1 MNDATAVY
9 GVTEKPVATTM
20 PRVSAKMAVNGRAFA
35 HIATFHPELTAFRR
49 DLHAHPE
56 LGFEEVYTAK
66 RVAEALKLCGVDEIH
81 TGIGKTGV
89 VAVVRGKTQAAHAA
103 TGAATGAAAVGH
115 WGIHGPRTIGKMIG
129 LRADMDAL
137 PMAEHNEFAW
147 KSAKA
152 GLMHACGH
160 DGHTAMLVGAA
171 RYLAETRNFDGTA
184 VLIFQPGEEGYAGA
198 RAMMQDGLFERFPC
212 DQVYAIHNSPETA
225 EGIIGITPG
234 PMQAAVDRIEI
245 VITGKGGHGAR
256 PQNCVDPVLV
266 AAHII
271 TAAQSIA
278 ARNVAA
284 IDQVVLSICS
294 VHGGNPGAMSVIP
307 GQVTLVGTV
316 RTYRTEIQNLVE
328 TRLRALC
335 ESVAAGFGASA
346 QVVYDRIYPA
356 TINTLPEAEFASD
369 VAASLVGEARVMRNM
384 PPSMG
389 GEDFSFML
397 QVKPG
402 AYIRL
407 GQGGREGCYL
417 HNSRYDFND
426 DMLPLGS
433 ALHASLVEQSMPLHE
448 R

>member
-1 MNDATAVY
+1 MSETAS
-9 GVTEKPVATTM
+9 TS
-20 PRVSAKMAVNGRAFA
+20 RLSASGRAFA
-35 HIATFHPELTAFRR
+35 HITQFHPELTEFRR
-49 DLHAHPE
+49 DLHVHPE

-66 RVAEALKLCGVDEIH
+66 RVADALKLCGVDEVH
-81 TGIGKTGV
+81 TQIGKTGV
-89 VAVVRGKTQAAHAA
+89 VGVVKGELGKARASQ
-103 TGAATGAAAVGH
+103 
-115 WGIHGPRTIGKMIG
+115 RMIG

-137 PMAEHNEFAW
+137 PMTEHNDFAW
-147 KSAKA
+147 KSSKP
-152 GLMHACGH
+152 GLMHGCGH

-171 RYLAETRNFDGTA
+171 RYLAETRNFEGA
-184 VLIFQPGEEGYAGA
+184 AILIFQPGEEGYAGA

-225 EGIIGITPG
+225 MGIIGITPG

-245 VITGKGGHGAR
+245 VVTGKGGHGAR

-278 ARNVAA
+278 SRNVPA

-294 VHGGNPGAMSVIP
+294 VQGGNPGAMSVIP

-316 RTYRTEIQNLVE
+316 RTYHTDIQNLVE
-328 TRLRALC
+328 ARLRALC
-335 ESVAAGFGASA
+335 ESIAAGFGASA
-346 QVVYDRIYPA
+346 HLVYERVYPA
-356 TINTLPEAEFASD
+356 TVNTLPEAEFASN

-397 QVKPG
+397 QAKPG
-402 AYIRL
+402 AYMRL
-407 GQGGREGCYL
+407 GQGGRDGCYL

-426 DMLPLGS
+426 DILPLGS
-433 ALHASLVEQSMPLHE
+433 ALHASLVEQAMPLATNS
-448 R
+448 